1 MKTRINITIPDSLL
15 ERIERVKDVKNS
27 KLEKF
32 NISKICTNA
41 IFQAIIPHEVERD
54 LLQLYSPEEIKKFV
68 DGIYV
73 KKSNLK
79 EKDI

>member
-32 NISKICTNA
+32 NISKICTIA
-41 IFQAIIPHEVERD
+41 IFKAIIPYEIEKE
-54 LLQLYSPEEIKKFV
+54 LLQLYSPEEIERFK
-68 DGIYV
+68 
-73 KKSNLK
+73 NLK
-79 EKDI
+79 NQSCII